1 MQRFLNRLQDW
12 WNAPFNLE
20 QANKHITQLY
30 EAFEE
35 IGYCWECRKPFAE
48 CELRLKL
55 GKGKKSK

>member
-1 MQRFLNRLQDW
+1 MMQRLLNRLQDW
-12 WNAPFNLE
+12 LEAPLNLE

-48 CELRLKL
+48 CQLRIKL
-55 GKGKKSK
+55 EKDK